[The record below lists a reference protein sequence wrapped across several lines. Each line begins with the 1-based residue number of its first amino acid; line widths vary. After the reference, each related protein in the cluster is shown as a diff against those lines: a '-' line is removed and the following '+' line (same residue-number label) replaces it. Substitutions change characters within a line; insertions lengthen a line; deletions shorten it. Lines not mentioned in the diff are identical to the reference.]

1 MFNLTLAEVITVL
14 GMCAATY
21 SSRLLGYLFL
31 RKKTVAADEKTFG
44 CGAGVCHGVGG
55 GPRLYDDES
64 RGLGDADCCGVSRKK
79 TQLGGDDGACRG
91 VECPFTASFLRCRK
105 CSVPR

>member
-55 GPRLYDDES
+55 G
-64 RGLGDADCCGVSRKK
+64 
-79 TQLGGDDGACRG
+79 GACRG

>member
-31 RKKTVAADEKTFG
+31 RKKNYRRRRENFWM
-44 CGAGVCHGVGG
+44 
-55 GPRLYDDES
+55 R
-64 RGLGDADCCGVSRKK
+64 RRGVSW
-79 TQLGGDDGACRG
+79 CRWW
-91 VECPFTASFLRCRK
+91 PPPL
-105 CSVPR
+105 